1 MGEEHER
8 GDSIDRGSG
17 RAGVR
22 QMGGAHGARAHG
34 GCAAAVAASGDQES
48 WCACKHAQG
57 VLRGK
62 RCQRRQ
68 GFAACFRL
76 GVHHELQQE
85 VKGPDVRAKPRS
97 SAAMVRCGAPS
108 SQYCRIYG
116 AGLRAVEMAQRDDGF
131 PLQPA

>member
-8 GDSIDRGSG
+8 GDSIDR
-17 RAGVR
+17 
-22 QMGGAHGARAHG
+22 ARAAP
-34 GCAAAVAASGDQES
+34 GCGRWVVHTAPELMAAAQQLSLRLGIRILVRMQ
-48 WCACKHAQG
+48 HAQG

-85 VKGPDVRAKPRS
+85 SKAPDVRAKPRS

-108 SQYCRIYG
+108 SQYCRMIR